1 MAAKPPAA
9 MHGGWPDTS
18 HEQEDRRMSYSI
30 RSLSQGDDDVHPT
43 EGTMTHDELKGLL
56 RDQLIKANVIPT
68 TAERLADM
76 HAFRILRDSQGRIR
90 TYADAAGTTLHPH
103 DADDE
108 LGALVQ
114 ELAVRVSPT
123 EKGGMD
129 HEARIAAVVAK
140 QKSSGIYGM

>member
-1 MAAKPPAA
+1 
-9 MHGGWPDTS
+9 
-18 HEQEDRRMSYSI
+18 MSYSI
-30 RSLSQGDDDVHPT
+30 RSLSQGDDNVHPT

-56 RDQLIKANVIPT
+56 RAGLIAANVIPT
-68 TAERLADM
+68 AAERLADM

-114 ELAVRVSPT
+114 ELAVRVSPA
-123 EKGGMD
+123 EKGGPD
-129 HEARIAAVVAK
+129 HEASIAAVQEK
-140 QKSSGIYGM
+140 QKRSGIYGF